1 MAIELQLG
9 ELPATPVTAPLESAA
24 RTGLLLCILANP
36 PIGDGAR
43 TRARVEL
50 AREVLAYETAI
61 IGNLFALPSRSV
73 TDISELGA
81 TPEGWVAARAKLAAQ
96 LVQCDGVLLAYGAAQ
111 PTGQARC
118 HHQAQLQWLR
128 SHLAAT
134 TVPLYWVG
142 DGPRHP
148 SRWQRW
154 TARMHPK
161 TEFRAALD
169 HSLVIIPNIPSRS
182 GR

>member
-1 MAIELQLG
+1 MAIALQPDD
-9 ELPATPVTAPLESAA
+9 LPATHATAPLGGPP
-24 RTGLLLCILANP
+24 RTRLLCILANP

-61 IGNLFALPSRSV
+61 VGNLFAMPSRSV
-73 TDISELGA
+73 TDISKLGA
-81 TPEGWVAARAKLAAQ
+81 TPDGWNAARAELETQLAK
-96 LVQCDGVLLAYGAAQ
+96 CDGVLLAYGASQ
-111 PTGQARC
+111 PTGQARG
-118 HHQAQLQWLR
+118 HHRSQLQWLR
-128 SHLAAT
+128 DRLAAT

-154 TARMHPK
+154 TARVHPK
-161 TEFRAALD
+161 REFRAALAE
-169 HSLVIIPNIPSRS
+169 SLVIIPNMPSRY
-182 GR
+182 GK